1 MERVRGEKR
10 DDYVWHKN
18 NAKGLITILK
28 KEKLRDIMRVV

>member
-1 MERVRGEKR
+1 MVRERGEKR

-28 KEKLRDIMRVV
+28 KEKLRDILNIV